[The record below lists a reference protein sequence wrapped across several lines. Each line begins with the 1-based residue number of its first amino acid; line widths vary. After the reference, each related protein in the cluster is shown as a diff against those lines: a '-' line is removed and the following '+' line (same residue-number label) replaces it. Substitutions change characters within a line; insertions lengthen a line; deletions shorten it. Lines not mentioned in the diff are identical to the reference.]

1 MPSIFDQFVAEQE
14 DNPLAAEMA
23 ARPLRRYCSDA
34 RILDS
39 GTAIVVTSEPDFF
52 RQLTR
57 EWHDRDTTEALAEAV
72 HQLELERASKPPVIE
87 VTVTTPPTGIPRAE
101 LGQLVQDTVA
111 RITGPQPVLPP
122 GDWEIAPAAGDGYV
136 PGALGPPTLNDLPR
150 WQERPS
156 RMLTATRKVRDKL
169 AARGQ
174 PSDAAE
180 QTQMLP
186 AITDE
191 PEPGRPHVYEVH
203 LP

>member
-1 MPSIFDQFVAEQE
+1 MPSIFDQFVAEQS
-14 DNPLAAEMA
+14 DHPLAAELA
-23 ARPLRRYCSDA
+23 ARPPRRYCSDA
-34 RILDS
+34 RVLDS
-39 GTAIVVTSEPDFF
+39 GTAIAVTFEPEFF

-72 HQLELERASKPPVIE
+72 HQLELERAAKPPVIE

-101 LGQLVQDTVA
+101 LTELVQDTVA
-111 RITGPQPVLPP
+111 RITGPQPALR
-122 GDWEIAPAAGDGYV
+122 AGDGYL

-150 WQERPS
+150 WQERS
-156 RMLTATRKVRDKL
+156 RAGRVLTATRKVRDKL

-186 AITDE
+186 AITDD
-191 PEPGRPHVYEVH
+191 PQPGRPHVYEVH